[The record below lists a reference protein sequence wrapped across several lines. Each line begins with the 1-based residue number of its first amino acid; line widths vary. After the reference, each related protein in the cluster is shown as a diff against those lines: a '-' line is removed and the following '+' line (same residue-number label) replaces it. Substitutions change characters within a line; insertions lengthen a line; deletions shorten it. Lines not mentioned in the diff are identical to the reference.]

1 MITQRQIAE
10 RLKLSCSTVANIL
23 GKRAGMRYGKATRER
38 VLKAAAELG
47 YQRNRAAQAI
57 RRQRSNL
64 IGIVHFGAGIE
75 AAHKANLALSA
86 EVHARGYDYLAVDM
100 NWHGGSVERV
110 VNELIQA
117 RVEGVL
123 ISHIQ
128 EVFQQE
134 HVDSLVHVG
143 IPVVAI
149 NGEPRSRASLLC
161 DDVFSAFQGLARHLV
176 EMGHRRILHL
186 WPTVEPLDQ
195 NRAIGNRLKGFRSA
209 FEGRGTWMA
218 LTEDEFLDAWPD
230 QLPGAGDLVGVTVK
244 QPMERYSVLDRP
256 VYRFCERLFA
266 AGALPDAIVCTN
278 DVAAI
283 ELIAAGLEHGVRVP
297 EDVAITGYDNDRI
310 GEYPAF
316 GLTTAEQDFAR
327 MSSAAVAEIFQRISH
342 PGGDPKHEA
351 FSSKLVLRASCGRML
366 RDGKGSE
373 ESSSKGVSS

>member
-10 RLKLSCSTVANIL
+10 RLRLSCSTVANIL
-23 GKRAGMRYGKATRER
+23 GGRAGMRYGKETRER

-64 IGIVHFGAGIE
+64 VGIVHFGAGIE

-117 RVEGVL
+117 RVEGVI

-134 HVDSLVHVG
+134 HVDSLTRVG
-143 IPVVAI
+143 IPVVAV
-149 NGEPRSRASLLC
+149 NGEERSNASIIC
-161 DDVFSAFQGLARHLV
+161 DDVAAAFQGLARHLLQV
-176 EMGHRRILHL
+176 GHRRILHL
-186 WPTVEPLDQ
+186 WPSVETLEQ
-195 NRAIGNRLKGFRSA
+195 NRAIGERLKGFRAA
-209 FEGRGTWMA
+209 FEGRGTWAA
-218 LTEDEFLDAWPD
+218 LSEEEFFRSWSDRF
-230 QLPGAGDLVGVTVK
+230 PGGEGLLGVTVK
-244 QPMERYSVLDRP
+244 QDMERYSALDRP

-266 AGALPDAIVCTN
+266 SGELPDAIVCTN
-278 DVAAI
+278 DMFAV
-283 ELIAAGLEHGVRVP
+283 EFIAAGWAHGVRVP

-316 GLTTAEQDFAR
+316 GLTTAEQDIAGIC
-327 MSSAAVAEIFQRISH
+327 STAAGEIFDRIQR
-342 PGGDPKHEA
+342 PGQAPKRQA
-351 FSSKLVLRASCGRML
+351 FPSRLILRTSCGRAL
-366 RDGKGSE
+366 RPARAPAKTP
-373 ESSSKGVSS
+373 